1 MKTLSD
7 LPKGAIMDHHHYASP
22 MISPTAHHALRT
34 VIAGSVDILFKTEK
48 FNMRRRFIFEDS
60 CSRGRCSVD
69 FTNGDT
75 KYLVKDLYFSI

>member
-48 FNMRRRFIFEDS
+48 FNMRRGSFLKIVAVGEGHLPKVQR
-60 CSRGRCSVD
+60 
-69 FTNGDT
+69 
-75 KYLVKDLYFSI
+75 